1 MTEQPMKEQHAD
13 QGFRNLPKTLAP
25 MTWRER
31 FDHLWEY
38 YRFTALVVV
47 SAIVL
52 SISLV
57 VSIVHNLRQEVL
69 FAGVTVNVTVSDEG
83 LAQLNGDLFDL
94 FEGEDEKYQIVELQT
109 GTGYV
114 EGDPNMNQVYAELMR
129 VVSQI
134 AAGDMD
140 YLLLDQ
146 DGLEYFLGAQAAD
159 DLRNLVSEEYFETLE
174 DRIVMGDLED
184 VGEAPLAIFIGDTEF
199 AGSCARKGDGLYL
212 IFPGNTQRNARVEAF
227 IRYILGE

>member
-1 MTEQPMKEQHAD
+1 MTEKHAD

-25 MTWRER
+25 MTWKER

-47 SAIVL
+47 AAIAM

-83 LAQLNGDLFDL
+83 LAQLNGDLFAL

-109 GTGYV
+109 GTGYM
-114 EGDPNMNQVYAELMR
+114 EGEPNMTQVYAELMR

-134 AAGDMD
+134 AAGDLD
-140 YLLLDQ
+140 YLLADQ

-159 DLRNLVSEEYFETLE
+159 DLRNLVSEEYFKTLG
-174 DRIVMGDLED
+174 DRVVMGDMED
-184 VGEAPLAIFIGDTEF
+184 VGEAPLAISIGDTEF
-199 AGSCARKGDGLYL
+199 AKSCTRKGDGLYL
-212 IFPGNTQRNARVEAF
+212 IFPGNTERNDRVEAF
-227 IRYILGE
+227 VRYILGQ